1 MIAGLRGRRSGITWG
16 ALMRAASLRLL
27 TIAALVAA
35 STTALASAAGAA
47 PGTFTKITTPSG
59 ATKTIQIKA
68 PPAITTLTVS
78 GQASSDVTSVDIDC
92 ILLSANGPAVTVL
105 KAAVPVTG
113 NAFSDVVTI
122 PNLIAN
128 CRMRAVPHGVD
139 TGTEYLGAYTGPIL
153 YMWAFVPVKDG
164 STTVG
169 YQALAERG
177 DGIALATDAASCGPA
192 VIATVAP
199 PTMTVLGLGSQA
211 CTVALPSGNV
221 TTSGTSTASSIKVS
235 GHNAYLPGTISTYLR
250 GTLALTLP
258 QPALTTSMAR
268 ASNGDLTITE
278 SAPLRR
284 CSVSDLYPPTLVS
297 CPTLTGTGVTF
308 KRVTSL
314 IRGSH
319 QVRVRDTF
327 TSTDGHAHP
336 VSLQYLS
343 QAEAPDAGAPG
354 YLFPGRAHFVTALP
368 DQVITGLGTKAA
380 TVFIRSDI
388 RAFEGEQSADT
399 RALTWSRA
407 PSKIQFSHVAPTRQ
421 FATPFALS
429 VPSGGNA
436 YLGFA
441 VSDANRTSEV
451 KPLGALA
458 TGEMMNTPSI
468 TSPANHAHLHG
479 HSITVKGGV
488 TRGAN
493 GLPISVSVNG
503 HAATLTV
510 VSAAQATYKVTFS
523 LPFGT
528 HTITATATDIAHNT
542 RTRSISIQNTA

>member
-1 MIAGLRGRRSGITWG
+1 MHAP
-16 ALMRAASLRLL
+16 SLRLL

-35 STTALASAAGAA
+35 STTALASAAGAT

-59 ATKTIQIKA
+59 AATTVQFKA
-68 PPAITTLTVS
+68 PPATNTLTVS

-92 ILLSANGPAVTVL
+92 ILVSANGPAVTVL

-113 NAFSDVVTI
+113 SAFSDVVTI

-128 CRMRAVPHGVD
+128 CRLRAVPSGVD
-139 TGTEYLGAYTGPIL
+139 PATDYVGAYTGPIL
-153 YMWAFVPVKDG
+153 YMWGVVPVKDG
-164 STTVG
+164 STAVG
-169 YQALAERG
+169 YQAVAERG
-177 DGIALATDAASCGPA
+177 DGIALVADAASCGPA
-192 VIATVAP
+192 LIATVAP
-199 PTMTVLGLGSQA
+199 PTMTVLGLGRQA

-235 GHNAYLPGTISTYLR
+235 GHNAYLPATISTYLR
-250 GTLALTLP
+250 GTLGLTTLP
-258 QPALTTSMAR
+258 QPALTTSMSR

-284 CSVSDLYPPTLVS
+284 CSASDLYPPTSIS
-297 CPTLTGTGVTF
+297 CPSLTGTGVSF
-308 KRVTSL
+308 NRVTSI

-343 QAEAPDAGAPG
+343 QAEPSDAGAPG
-354 YLFPGRAHFVTALP
+354 YLYPGRAHFVTASP

-388 RAFEGEQSADT
+388 HAFEGEQSADT
-399 RALTWSRA
+399 LAVTWSRA

-429 VPSGGNA
+429 VPAGGNA

-451 KPLGALA
+451 QPLAALA
-458 TGEMMNTPSI
+458 TGEMMNTPTI

-493 GLPISVSVNG
+493 GLPTSVSVNG

-510 VSAAQATYKVTFS
+510 VSAALATYKVTFS

-528 HTITATATDIAHNT
+528 HKITATATDIAHNT

>member
-1 MIAGLRGRRSGITWG
+1 MIAADRATIRHHLGVSMG
-16 ALMRAASLRLL
+16 ARSLRLL

-35 STTALASAAGAA
+35 FTTALASADGAT
-47 PGTFTKITTPSG
+47 PGTFTEITTPSG
-59 ATKTIQIKA
+59 ATKTIQFKA
-68 PPAITTLTVS
+68 SPTTTTLTVS

-92 ILLSANGPAVTVL
+92 IFVSSSGPGVTVL

-122 PNLIAN
+122 PTLVAN
-128 CRMRAVPHGVD
+128 CRLRAVPSGVD
-139 TGTEYLGAYTGPIL
+139 PDTDYLGAYSGPIL
-153 YMWAFVPVKDG
+153 YMWGVVPARDG

-169 YQALAERG
+169 YQAVAERG
-177 DGIALATDAASCGPA
+177 DGMALATDATSCGPA
-192 VIATVAP
+192 LIATVAP
-199 PTMTVLGLGSQA
+199 PTMAVLGLGRQA

-221 TTSGTSTASSIKVS
+221 TISGTSTASSIKVS
-235 GHNAYLPGTISTYLR
+235 GHNAYLPGAVSTYLR

-258 QPALTTSMAR
+258 QPALTTGMSR

-284 CSVSDLYPPTLVS
+284 CSAGDLYPPTSVS
-297 CPTLTGTGVTF
+297 CPSLTRTGVTF
-308 KRVTSL
+308 KRVTSM

-319 QVRVRDTF
+319 QVRVRDTL
-327 TSTDGHAHP
+327 TSTDGQAHP

-343 QAEAPDAGAPG
+343 QAEPVDAGAPG
-354 YLFPGRAHFVTALP
+354 FLFPGRAHFVVASP
-368 DQVITGLGTKAA
+368 DQVITDLGTKAA

-388 RAFEGEQSADT
+388 RAFDGEQSADT
-399 RALTWSRA
+399 RALTWSRG
-407 PSKIQFSHVAPTRQ
+407 PSRIQFSHDSPTGQ
-421 FATPFALS
+421 FATPYALS
-429 VPSGGNA
+429 VPAGGSA

-451 KPLGALA
+451 KPLSALA
-458 TGEMMNTPSI
+458 TGEMVSTPTI

-479 HSITVKGGV
+479 HSITVKGAV

-493 GLPISVSVNG
+493 GLPTSVSVHG

-510 VSAAQATYKVTFS
+510 VSAARATYKVRFR

-528 HTITATATDIAHNT
+528 HKITATATDIAHNK
-542 RTRSISIQNTA
+542 RARSISITNTA